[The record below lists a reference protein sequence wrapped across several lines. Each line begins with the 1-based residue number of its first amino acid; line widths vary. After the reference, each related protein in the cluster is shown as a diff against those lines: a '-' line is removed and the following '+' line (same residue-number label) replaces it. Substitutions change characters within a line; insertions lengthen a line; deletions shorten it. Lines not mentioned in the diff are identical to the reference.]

1 MSFMYWINQ
10 LDHILATFEVSSVQQ
25 ILSSSEQNSFLFMV
39 YWIMKQEVFFFVFY
53 LVVVVFFVLGVICK
67 NIDMEWET
75 CERQY
80 VQNNCDHLKNLNYD
94 NQLAGKI

>member
-1 MSFMYWINQ
+1 MSSMYWINQ
-10 LDHILATFEVSSVQQ
+10 LDHILARFEVSSVQQ

-53 LVVVVFFVLGVICK
+53 LVVVGFFVLGVICK